1 MEDKVFKVTSKSDKT
16 TTCYVAAQDYA
27 KAIAKLSS
35 KESFN
40 FLYGSGFTIEETN
53 VNFIW

>member
-16 TTCYVAAQDYA
+16 ITCYVAAQDYA
-27 KAIAKLSS
+27 KAVAKLSS
-35 KESFN
+35 EKSFN

-53 VNFIW
+53 EKFIW

>member
-27 KAIAKLSS
+27 KAVAKLSS